1 VNLRTVGCADPRL
14 TAPARCP
21 MDKPGK
27 RLRARIPRPPQAS
40 GTADR
45 APPRFDLL
53 LNLAE
58 LRLELLKPAH
68 QPGQIVGDRVIE
80 EACAQTSPFLA
91 DRQPPTA
98 FWDRGR

>member
-1 VNLRTVGCADPRL
+1 
-14 TAPARCP
+14 